1 MAASEV
7 TGFVASALVLL
18 TFAMSNMRALRFT
31 AILSNVAFITYA
43 AIHLLMPVLLL
54 HLLLLPINVMHLARL
69 NLRER
74 QKRCTTI
81 VASEK
86 AARMAMQ
93 AIQLSVAAR
102 SKPRRAPTT
111 SPASMP
117 WATEGQR
124 TKPSVPRS

>member
-74 QKRCTTI
+74 QKRRTTV

-93 AIQLSVAAR
+93 AIQLSVTAR
-102 SKPRRAPTT
+102 SKPRRSATHSRP
-111 SPASMP
+111 SIARI
-117 WATEGQR
+117 TEGPR
-124 TKPSVPRS
+124 TRPSVPRG

>member
-69 NLRER
+69 YLRESHAPHHSCR
-74 QKRCTTI
+74 VGEGSTNGDAGDPAVCHRPIKTAPFCHPL
-81 VASEK
+81 
-86 AARMAMQ
+86 AA
-93 AIQLSVAAR
+93 VY
-102 SKPRRAPTT
+102 RADN
-111 SPASMP
+111 
-117 WATEGQR
+117 
-124 TKPSVPRS
+124 